1 MQKNKFLACQKIHAK
16 KEFNVNVKIIFFSYK
31 GQEMDFGVNYVT
43 SYSKRYDKSSGLV
56 HLSVLVDV
64 PESGPTLAVYW
75 QVNEGVVGG
84 EQHLTR
90 FMYSFCNARYL
101 YTCMNYLKNM
111 HSLIN
116 I

>member
-1 MQKNKFLACQKIHAK
+1 
-16 KEFNVNVKIIFFSYK
+16 
-31 GQEMDFGVNYVT
+31 MDFGVNYVT

-84 EQHLTR
+84 EQH
-90 FMYSFCNARYL
+90 
-101 YTCMNYLKNM
+101 
-111 HSLIN
+111 
-116 I
+116 